1 MLIESNINHA
11 SDRKSMSPT
20 STSKPAERI
29 TPTGQDQQHKSSIQD
44 KILTQKMKHEKRI
57 KSLEKLIELEKM
69 KAQKLERIISQPES
83 NNENKKSPTTSNI
96 YDSILN
102 DVDDNDDDDLLPCR
116 CYCCCS
122 DVGGGGVGA
131 DRAECR
137 QQPRFVSTFNNETN
151 YQPTI
156 EIQTKT
162 EPLRPQS
169 QTDTTN
175 KNMSGGTGSVGSLS
189 SSRTI
194 PVVVEKKTTES
205 WFYSVDN
212 PKFSSKGWL
221 ILYQKKQI
229 WF

>member
-1 MLIESNINHA
+1 
-11 SDRKSMSPT
+11 MSPT
-20 STSKPAERI
+20 TTTTKTNERI
-29 TPTGQDQQHKSSIQD
+29 TQTGQDQQQKSSIQD

-83 NNENKKSPTTSNI
+83 SSGNNENKKSPTTSNI

-102 DVDDNDDDDLLPCR
+102 DVDDDDDDDDLLPCR

-122 DVGGGGVGA
+122 DAGGGVLG
-131 DRAECR
+131 DRAGCR
-137 QQPRFVSTFNNETN
+137 QQRRFVSTFNNETN
-151 YQPTI
+151 NQPTI

-162 EPLRPQS
+162 ELSRPQS
-169 QTDTTN
+169 RTETTN
-175 KNMSGGTGSVGSLS
+175 KNVSGGTGSVGSLS

-212 PKFSSKGWL
+212 PKFSSKGCHFYA
-221 ILYQKKQI
+221 I
-229 WF
+229 